1 MGDLYP
7 SAEWLQHISGLK
19 PKLEKYHQQ
28 ADRIMQSII
37 NEHREAK
44 SSATHGQGEEV
55 ADDLVD
61 VLMKEEFGLSD
72 NSIKAVILVRL

>member
-1 MGDLYP
+1 M
-7 SAEWLQHISGLK
+7 WLGLAYTK
-19 PKLEKYHQQ
+19 EV
-28 ADRIMQSII
+28 STWT
-37 NEHREAK
+37 N
-44 SSATHGQGEEV
+44 V

>member
-1 MGDLYP
+1 
-7 SAEWLQHISGLK
+7 
-19 PKLEKYHQQ
+19 
-28 ADRIMQSII
+28 MQSII

-44 SSATHGQGEEV
+44 SSATQGQGEEV

-72 NSIKAVILVRL
+72 NSIKAVILVRVLTFSISVICLVESNEQFTSSLW